1 MRAAILALCLL
12 TICGT
17 SNAEKIFRWNNADGK
32 VVYGDLPPSGA
43 RNVVQ
48 IDRRTARDNKTQAP
62 DTNEIAASQIDA
74 RSAECDQKRS
84 QLETYRNASRLVEKD
99 SLGNERE
106 YTAEEKALLIGRTE
120 VEIDVLCGGVEE

>member
-32 VVYGDLPPSGA
+32 TVYGDLPPSGA
-43 RNVVQ
+43 KNVVQ

-62 DTNEIAASQIDA
+62 DASEIAASQIDA

-84 QLETYRNASRLVEKD
+84 QLETYRNASRLV
-99 SLGNERE
+99 
-106 YTAEEKALLIGRTE
+106 
-120 VEIDVLCGGVEE
+120 